1 MVISKLA
8 EVVSCMLGFRRFA
21 EAWKFWCFRPPVG
34 PPEAPEAPE
43 ALAVQLLQIHSS
55 SSMLLRNSY
64 LPYQKGGQVKCF
76 ETMQNLWNS
85 LEGGWFCWYR
95 YRKYECLIHTHRT
108 CSDCLLIKSGT
119 TSPAQ
124 SLSQNLWIGFEK
136 YEIQNTCS
144 PIVESKTASPTQLS
158 SFPITWLQF
167 AGFLNPTIQLSSAIC
182 PSLGFGGLVLKWTF
196 DLLNLPFIVF
206 RFLICFLVEYI
217 AVLSV
222 PVTIGYHRGRKLEP
236 SSEDKNW
243 IGLQARVN
251 EFHPRI

>member
-1 MVISKLA
+1 MLRLAAASSGDFFKWFIFGKQWPSQLLWHSWRWSAFQHRQKIFILFAVVSSTLNGIEPCPCNFVSSKLNRKDEPSLSAHYKWPFSLVISKLA
-8 EVVSCMLGFRRFA
+8 EVVSCMLGFRRLA
-21 EAWKFWCFRPPVG
+21 EAWKFWCFRPPAG
-34 PPEAPEAPE
+34 APEAPE

-108 CSDCLLIKSGT
+108 CSDCLLVKSGT
-119 TSPAQ
+119 TSPAFRLE

-144 PIVESKTASPTQLS
+144 PIVESGTVSPT
-158 SFPITWLQF
+158 
-167 AGFLNPTIQLSSAIC
+167 
-182 PSLGFGGLVLKWTF
+182 
-196 DLLNLPFIVF
+196 
-206 RFLICFLVEYI
+206 
-217 AVLSV
+217 
-222 PVTIGYHRGRKLEP
+222 
-236 SSEDKNW
+236 
-243 IGLQARVN
+243 
-251 EFHPRI
+251 